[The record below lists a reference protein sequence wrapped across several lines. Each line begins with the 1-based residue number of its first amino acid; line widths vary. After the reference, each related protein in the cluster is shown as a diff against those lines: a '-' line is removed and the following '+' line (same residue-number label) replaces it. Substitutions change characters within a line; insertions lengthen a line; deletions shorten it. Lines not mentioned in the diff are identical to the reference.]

1 LAAHGEWLL
10 LLRFL
15 DHCNEAYLRVGYA
28 SHDRLNAVAPFYRR
42 QADAAII
49 ASGEVETYD
58 PVATTTIVEEL
69 VAKLSVIAGDAD
81 QQL

>member
-28 SHDRLNAVAPFYRR
+28 SHDRLNAVAPFYRQ
-42 QADAAII
+42 QAEAALV
-49 ASGEVETYD
+49 ASGQAETYD
-58 PVATTTIVEEL
+58 PVATATIVDEL
-69 VAKLSVIAGDAD
+69 VAKLKVIAGEAVPS
-81 QQL
+81 L